1 MMSRCHQSVLLCIV
15 CDRVLAEGVPP
26 LRNQKCRAWARVLG
40 GDTCHQGIDFLG
52 RILTNTKVS
61 RDYSERILMVMPK

>member
-40 GDTCHQGIDFLG
+40 GRLEVGVG
-52 RILTNTKVS
+52 GS
-61 RDYSERILMVMPK
+61 YSPHSFALHIEAVL

>member
-40 GDTCHQGIDFLG
+40 GRVHMQGQGLQWVTG
-52 RILTNTKVS
+52 HPGGA
-61 RDYSERILMVMPK
+61 EEE